1 MLMGQKQPLAH
12 AHTHS
17 LTHQLTGTLLN
28 LSLACILTV
37 KNAFGCNT
45 LIPFSG

>member
-1 MLMGQKQPLAH
+1 MLMGEKQPLAH

-17 LTHQLTGTLLN
+17 HTPGHWDCVN
-28 LSLACILTV
+28 LSLACILIL